1 MTFNDIVSVIIP
13 IYNSEKNIKK
23 CLESII
29 NQTYTNLEIILID
42 DGSTDNSIEVC
53 QEYKDDR
60 IKIYKEKNS
69 GPSTARN
76 LGLKQCNGNYIV
88 FVDSDDYIEKNM
100 IEIMLKKIKSDDYDI
115 CICGYYLVSNSLK
128 KKITIT
134 INNNKNFKEIVFDYK
149 NNVYG
154 YLWNKMFKKNSIE
167 KKFREDISICEDELF
182 LLDNSNYIKKF
193 TFVKEP
199 LYNYISNE
207 SSLINSCILSDKKI
221 SELDALIYIVNAN
234 VNRTTNNIKKCM
246 FIHKYI
252 YFLGIANKEQRRKI
266 INKYKKTY
274 LKYYKEIL
282 KSEMPL
288 KTKITAITR
297 RRCFYMYK
305 LYKFLKR
312 RK

>member
-1 MTFNDIVSVIIP
+1 MKFNDIVSIIIP

-60 IKIYKEKNS
+60 IKVYKEKNS

-100 IEIMLKKIKSDDYDI
+100 IEIMLKEIKSDDYDI

-128 KKITIT
+128 KKINIT
-134 INNNKNFKEIVFDYK
+134 INDNKNFKEIVFDYK

-154 YLWNKMFKKNSIE
+154 YLWNKMLKKNIIE

-182 LLDNSNYIKKF
+182 LLDNSNYIKKI

>member
-1 MTFNDIVSVIIP
+1 M
-13 IYNSEKNIKK
+13 
-23 CLESII
+23 
-29 NQTYTNLEIILID
+29 
-42 DGSTDNSIEVC
+42 
-53 QEYKDDR
+53 
-60 IKIYKEKNS
+60 
-69 GPSTARN
+69 
-76 LGLKQCNGNYIV
+76 
-88 FVDSDDYIEKNM
+88 
-100 IEIMLKKIKSDDYDI
+100 
-115 CICGYYLVSNSLK
+115 
-128 KKITIT
+128 
-134 INNNKNFKEIVFDYK
+134 
-149 NNVYG
+149 
-154 YLWNKMFKKNSIE
+154 
-167 KKFREDISICEDELF
+167 
-182 LLDNSNYIKKF
+182 DNSNYIKKF

>member
-1 MTFNDIVSVIIP
+1 MKFNDIVSVIIP

-60 IKIYKEKNS
+60 IKVYKEKNS

-167 KKFREDISICEDELF
+167 KKFREDISIREDELF

-305 LYKFLKR
+305 LYEFLKR

>member
-1 MTFNDIVSVIIP
+1 MKLNDIVSIIIP

-42 DGSTDNSIEVC
+42 DGSTDNSIEIC

-76 LGLKQCNGNYIV
+76 LGLKQCNGKYIV

-100 IEIMLKKIKSDDYDI
+100 IEIMLQKIKSDDYDI

-128 KKITIT
+128 KKINIT
-134 INNNKNFKEIVFDYK
+134 INNKKNFKEIVFDYK

-154 YLWNKMFKKNSIE
+154 YLWNKMFKKSSIE

-182 LLDNSNYIKKF
+182 LLDNSNYIKSF

-207 SSLINSCILSDKKI
+207 SSLINSCVLSDKKI

-252 YFLGIANKEQRRKI
+252 YFLGIANKVQKRNI

-288 KTKITAITR
+288 KTKITAIIR
-297 RRCFYMYK
+297 RRFFYMYK

>member
-1 MTFNDIVSVIIP
+1 M
-13 IYNSEKNIKK
+13 
-23 CLESII
+23 
-29 NQTYTNLEIILID
+29 
-42 DGSTDNSIEVC
+42 
-53 QEYKDDR
+53 
-60 IKIYKEKNS
+60 
-69 GPSTARN
+69 
-76 LGLKQCNGNYIV
+76 
-88 FVDSDDYIEKNM
+88 
-100 IEIMLKKIKSDDYDI
+100 
-115 CICGYYLVSNSLK
+115 
-128 KKITIT
+128 
-134 INNNKNFKEIVFDYK
+134 
-149 NNVYG
+149 
-154 YLWNKMFKKNSIE
+154 
-167 KKFREDISICEDELF
+167 
-182 LLDNSNYIKKF
+182 
-193 TFVKEP
+193 
-199 LYNYISNE
+199 YNYISNE

-305 LYKFLKR
+305 LYEFLKR

>member
-1 MTFNDIVSVIIP
+1 MKFNDIVSVIIP

-60 IKIYKEKNS
+60 IKVYKEKNS

-154 YLWNKMFKKNSIE
+154 YLWNRMFKKNSIE
-167 KKFREDISICEDELF
+167 KKFREDISIREDELF

-305 LYKFLKR
+305 LYEFLKR